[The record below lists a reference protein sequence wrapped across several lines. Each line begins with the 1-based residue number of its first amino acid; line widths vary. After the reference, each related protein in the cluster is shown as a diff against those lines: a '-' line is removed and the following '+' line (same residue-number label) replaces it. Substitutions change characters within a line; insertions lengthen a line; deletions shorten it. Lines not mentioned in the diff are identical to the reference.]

1 MRFALRAAA
10 TAAAA
15 LVVCVVAGTAG
26 PSIASESDGTPTVPY
41 AEHAATALTAAT
53 LGLNDLSDPVGPATD
68 ATAEA
73 HAPAPVALHAVA
85 RSIPVPF
92 SAEND
97 DDEADRS
104 LSDLVA
110 DYAASAAPDAE
121 TDCLARGIYYES
133 KGEPLDGQL
142 TVADVIVNR
151 SRSSRFPSTICGV
164 LRQPSQFSFV
174 HRGVIPT
181 PPAGSRDW
189 RIAVAIAQIAMQ
201 DLADGAAPHALFFHA
216 RSVHPGWRLTR
227 VATVGNHI
235 FYR

>member
-1 MRFALRAAA
+1 MRLALRAAA

-15 LVVCVVAGTAG
+15 LVVCVVAGAAG
-26 PSIASESDGTPTVPY
+26 PSIASESDGAPSVPY
-41 AEHAATALTAAT
+41 AEHASIELTT
-53 LGLNDLSDPVGPATD
+53 PMLGLNDVADPAAD
-68 ATAEA
+68 ASAA
-73 HAPAPVALHAVA
+73 DIQASAPVALHAVA

-92 SAEND
+92 STESD
-97 DDEADRS
+97 DGEADRS
-104 LSDLVA
+104 LSELVA
-110 DYAASAAPDAE
+110 DYAASQAPDAE

-142 TVADVIVNR
+142 TVADVIINR
-151 SRSSRFPSTICGV
+151 SRSSRFPSTSICGV

-174 HRGVIPT
+174 HHGVIPT
-181 PPAGSRDW
+181 PPAGSRHW
-189 RIAVAIAQIAMQ
+189 RVAVAIAQIAMQ

>member
-1 MRFALRAAA
+1 MRLAFRAAA
-10 TAAAA
+10 TAAAT
-15 LVVCVVAGTAG
+15 LVVCAIAGTAG
-26 PSIASESDGTPTVPY
+26 PSIASESDGAPTVPY
-41 AEHAATALTAAT
+41 AEHAATALTAPA
-53 LGLNDLSDPVGPATD
+53 LGLNDPDAAGTD
-68 ATAEA
+68 TTQTQTQAQ
-73 HAPAPVALHAVA
+73 APVALHAVA

-92 SAEND
+92 AAEND

-104 LSDLVA
+104 LAELVA
-110 DYAASAAPDAE
+110 DYSASAAPDVE

-142 TVADVIVNR
+142 TVADVIINR

-174 HRGVIPT
+174 RHGVIPT
-181 PPAGSRDW
+181 PPVGSRHW

-227 VATVGNHI
+227 VAAVGNHI